1 VRVLPRVSLKIIN
14 ALKTT
19 GCAVAWDGHFKAQT
33 EGDLFSAVID
43 LLLNC
48 AAFIYIGAWLPFASY
63 NMPELGIV
71 PYRLILLFLCILV
84 LRRIPALLLLYP
96 WVPEI
101 RDWKE
106 ALFSGH
112 FGENHSDQPSFLVVL
127 TFTSTQDP
135 SVLPFSQYY
144 IFLRPSANLARCWSR
159 LLVFCRDAEFTRTT
173 WPTRIS
179 EGIAGSYTPT
189 YRLLHCPRIHHYSYA
204 RRLMSE
210 C

>member
-1 VRVLPRVSLKIIN
+1 LTLSI
-14 ALKTT
+14 TT
-19 GCAVAWDGHFKAQT
+19 GCAVAWDGNFKAQT

-63 NMPELGIV
+63 DMPELGIV

-112 FGENHSDQPSFLVVL
+112 FGKNYPDRPSFLA
-127 TFTSTQDP
+127 
-135 SVLPFSQYY
+135 
-144 IFLRPSANLARCWSR
+144 FLRQ
-159 LLVFCRDAEFTRTT
+159 
-173 WPTRIS
+173 
-179 EGIAGSYTPT
+179 
-189 YRLLHCPRIHHYSYA
+189 
-204 RRLMSE
+204 
-210 C
+210 